1 MMHTNRLNR
10 YANKRRHKRK
20 LKQRHAMVC
29 DGCRTNLD
37 LVRQRY
43 QEDDDFWWWA
53 VHHPR
58 NGGYEYWN
66 QFARSGARRFAKDA
80 TNGVIRSRYRDVLRG
95 IDPYNEDEIEDI
107 QALRGSDYEKMFDF
121 WWTLW

>member
-1 MMHTNRLNR
+1 MNHKPRVNR
-10 YANKRRHKRK
+10 YANKRKHKRM

-43 QEDDDFWWWA
+43 QDDDDFWWWYN
-53 VHHPR
+53 HHPR
-58 NGGYEYWN
+58 NGGYEYWQ
-66 QFARSGARRFAKDA
+66 QFSRSGARRFAKEA
-80 TNGVIRSRYRDVLRG
+80 TNGVIRSRYRDMLRD
-95 IDPYNEDEIEDI
+95 IDPYDDDALEDI
-107 QALRGSDYEKMFDF
+107 QALTGSDYEKMFDF